1 MVILTS
7 CAITPE
13 EEDREE
19 LTPALKYLESPKN
32 VSVISDCVN
41 GRIEVSWEE
50 VPNATHYIVEYQ
62 SATDYLSDKP
72 MKTYAT
78 NSNSFTLSTFPNSN
92 DKRFVFK
99 VRAVSKQS
107 SRILE
112 SDYSNLIEGAIVDDF
127 TVNPIIKGSK
137 LSFFTSF
144 PKIASILNQG
154 DILNCEILFFDGDY
168 TQSDIP
174 DITEAKTTFDIGS
187 SETKTITAVLL
198 SNGKV
203 IKMKSVSVTADVSYI
218 PASLESF
225 TVENN
230 KTDGIH
236 LNWTS
241 PGINKGLEN
250 TQILFL
256 VERALINTSNWEI
269 IKPSIDEEYYK
280 PADNDNLTLE
290 HFSMSIIDTTAQP
303 NCDYT
308 YRVSTVYKI
317 TNGDNV
323 YYSSESISDKNVVSN
338 CYRADSK
345 VKSFKL
351 TNDSGLIDNEDGSKS
366 HTVKFQWELYHDLS
380 DDCSI
385 VINRKLINTLS
396 SSELESD
403 YNKEFLDQTGNVFED
418 MITIPSGDYRDPKN
432 FIYTAYIKYNDGTNT
447 DSPYV
452 ATYNNNNEQAII
464 KFEGLSVVN
473 IIKSLSATN
482 GANAINDKIKLTW
495 EVESVFETG
504 FDKEKVTYNI
514 YQQNKADMTYSL
526 IKSGLDFNTRSCDVD
541 VNPGE
546 SYSYLIKPVY
556 TQADTTALDY
566 KYVREYPTTGPVV
579 GSALSL
585 VSNLKASQ
593 NTFNDKIEVNW
604 SGVENAKAY
613 KVCYLDKEEATTDTN
628 YTIKDIPVEQYGT
641 EITITVKVV
650 DCEDTSSEGGTSTIG
665 KILGGIIPTVKGN
678 AKDIDVTWDAVEGAT
693 KYQVKVYTSSTATD
707 PVISEYISAG
717 SNLSFKLNSDDVLNI
732 DGLENPLSRSYYF
745 SVIPYVGGEVS
756 LAENKIEGHWLLA
769 PKNVTA
775 TKAAYKD
782 MVQISWESN
791 ENATGYN
798 VYYKDKGEQEWKL
811 LSYSSINHINDIR
824 VYGVREY
831 SVSSICRDIE
841 GPLQKSSLLNSENQY
856 NTNVGY
862 PIMTPTQLSGVDL
875 GNNIVAISFKPV
887 LDVTSY
893 IINLNGKEIE
903 ILTSQVE
910 EATSI
915 ETPTVGTISK
925 DEYGT
930 VTCYLNREVVYESVE
945 SIVSVKAK
953 NINAPL
959 ESNNSSKKA
968 EVSFLYNNLLP
979 EEIVNILFNCI
990 SASVKSANSHFE
1002 DDWWQSSL
1010 QEYSYSSS
1018 AKFATCNGSKI
1029 VLGTAKYNPET
1040 NGQCV
1045 YTDFIKEE
1053 CKINGNLEM
1062 KVKANQSGGY
1072 LDGDPLER
1080 INGELKVEL
1089 PYLYGTATVTFSD
1102 YYVTNGNGVNN
1113 GGDVSVNGVSVSNY
1127 SNIKQRIL

>member
-99 VRAVSKQS
+99 VMAVAKQS
-107 SRILE
+107 SRLLE
-112 SDYSNLIEGAIVDDF
+112 SEYSNLFEGAIVDDF

-418 MITIPSGDYRDPKN
+418 MITIRDYRDPKN

-650 DCEDTSSEGGTSTIG
+650 DCEDTSSKGGTSTIG

-732 DGLENPLSRSYYF
+732 DGLENPLSRPYYF
-745 SVIPYVGGEVS
+745 SVIPYVGGEAS
-756 LAENKIEGHWLLA
+756 KAENKIEGHWLLA
-769 PKNVTA
+769 PKNVSA
-775 TKAAYKD
+775 TKAIYKD
-782 MVQISWESN
+782 MIEISWDSVEGANAYVVYYSVQGSN
-791 ENATGYN
+791 IWNKTTVFTNSCKQYDVEDIMEYRIATVDNLMKEGPATLVSEAATGY
-798 VYYKDKGEQEWKL
+798 VLMRPIYCSG
-811 LSYSSINHINDIR
+811 NDE
-824 VYGVREY
+824 GNGLY
-831 SVSSICRDIE
+831 SVRFNEVNAATSYTLKVPYWDNIEIPINLESLSEKTTGFISGDLTYSNGFYTYYFDKQDLRTGVFVSTDLYANNDEIISESSEI
-841 GPLQKSSLLNSENQY
+841 
-856 NTNVGY
+856 
-862 PIMTPTQLSGVDL
+862 
-875 GNNIVAISFKPV
+875 NIVAKS
-887 LDVTSY
+887 
-893 IINLNGKEIE
+893 LN
-903 ILTSQVE
+903 
-910 EATSI
+910 A
-915 ETPTVGTISK
+915 
-925 DEYGT
+925 
-930 VTCYLNREVVYESVE
+930 R
-945 SIVSVKAK
+945 
-953 NINAPL
+953 
-959 ESNNSSKKA
+959 
-968 EVSFLYNNLLP
+968 
-979 EEIVNILFNCI
+979 EIVNLSNYAMRDSFAEINDYF
-990 SASVKSANSHFE
+990 
-1002 DDWWQSSL
+1002 DGDWWPPYAKTYKSINNKIDASSSSSTVQKAGYVKL
-1010 QEYSYSSS
+1010 IEIQCGNILITTANLTTEASDGFSIDANLGYLGTDPFGMIKSGSLTIEMPYNLGTYEVSYSEFMNDLSS
-1018 AKFATCNGSKI
+1018 GS
-1029 VLGTAKYNPET
+1029 
-1040 NGQCV
+1040 
-1045 YTDFIKEE
+1045 
-1053 CKINGNLEM
+1053 
-1062 KVKANQSGGY
+1062 
-1072 LDGDPLER
+1072 
-1080 INGELKVEL
+1080 
-1089 PYLYGTATVTFSD
+1089 ATVKNVNTG
-1102 YYVTNGNGVNN
+1102 VTDTVNAT
-1113 GGDVSVNGVSVSNY
+1113 DT
-1127 SNIKQRIL
+1127 KMRIL